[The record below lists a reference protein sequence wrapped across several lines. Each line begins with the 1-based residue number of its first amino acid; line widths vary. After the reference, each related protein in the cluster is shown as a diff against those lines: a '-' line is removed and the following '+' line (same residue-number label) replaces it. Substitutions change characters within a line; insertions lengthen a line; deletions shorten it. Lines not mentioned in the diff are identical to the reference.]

1 MAQCYICGCE
11 LDSRKTKPEHI
22 IPNGIGGKLKSRE
35 ILCDKHN
42 NELFELDQVIC
53 KDLETHTNRLNPS
66 RDNGKNPS
74 TKCKLPT
81 GEKVILEPDGQ
92 YFAEKPNINVN
103 KLEDGKIN
111 IQYSTYYSTN
121 SKHKDFALNQL
132 KSITKGVCQKQGFS
146 DENIEKE
153 LKKVDELFEK
163 SIRTDFNPILWFQF
177 QFNSSGKLFLG
188 LSKIALDYYFY
199 NKLSTEYVEEFLN
212 KFKEQDIIFINKNAN
227 YYYDKVFLTDS
238 IYHTLILKG
247 DKSNGLLYCIISLY
261 GVLNCIVFLNR
272 NYSGDDFLC
281 KYSYDLRN
289 QKEVIFDK
297 NPTIKRDMV
306 ENILKS
312 RQFFDE
318 IKNTQEVFMSFFKYG
333 SDKEIKKDLELFE
346 KNVEEEIKL
355 LQKKNIISDKS
366 VFYDKLAEICNN
378 HIQSNNTLKQLTKYE
393 QERIHQE
400 ICKVITYEYYLHPFL
415 LQAINKILLLAIEEA
430 IVNNPEVLNDDNK
443 FVDFIYDFYTNSKT
457 SIKAIN
463 ELLITKKDNI
473 KKIISNFIKKFR
485 AEIRF
490 ISQYSK
496 NYK

>member
-1 MAQCYICGCE
+1 MAKCYICGCE
-11 LDSRKTKPEHI
+11 LDSKKTKPEHI
-22 IPNGIGGKLKSRE
+22 IPNGIGGRLKSRE

-42 NELFELDQVIC
+42 NELFALDQVVC

-74 TKCKLPT
+74 TKCKLST

-103 KLEDGKIN
+103 KSEDGKIH

-146 DENIEKE
+146 DKNTEKE
-153 LKKVDELFEK
+153 LKKIDELFEK
-163 SIRTDFNPILWFQF
+163 SIRTDFNPILWFQI

-199 NKLSTEYVEEFLN
+199 NKLSIEYVEEFLH

-227 YYYDKVFLTDS
+227 YYYDELFLTDS

-247 DKSNGLLYCIISLY
+247 DNTNRLLYCIISLY

-312 RQFFDE
+312 RQFTNE
-318 IKNTQEVFMSFFKYG
+318 IKNAQSIFMSFFKYG
-333 SDKEIKKDLELFE
+333 NDKEIEEDFKIFANKIQDEVKKM
-346 KNVEEEIKL
+346 
-355 LQKKNIISDKS
+355 QSMPIINTYDEFRQVIDKIC
-366 VFYDKLAEICNN
+366 DKLIKENK
-378 HIQSNNTLKQLTKYE
+378 TLKQLTIYE
-393 QERIHQE
+393 QQKLYEKIHG
-400 ICKVITYEYYLHPFL
+400 IITYEFYLQPYVLQLTSNILTQALTKIAVSTSQILKDEDALINNIFDFYCSVKTENETINAMLYNNKCIIKEFL
-415 LQAINKILLLAIEEA
+415 VSFLPTIKPQLEIFLSYINK
-430 IVNNPEVLNDDNK
+430 
-443 FVDFIYDFYTNSKT
+443 
-457 SIKAIN
+457 
-463 ELLITKKDNI
+463 
-473 KKIISNFIKKFR
+473 
-485 AEIRF
+485 
-490 ISQYSK
+490 
-496 NYK
+496 